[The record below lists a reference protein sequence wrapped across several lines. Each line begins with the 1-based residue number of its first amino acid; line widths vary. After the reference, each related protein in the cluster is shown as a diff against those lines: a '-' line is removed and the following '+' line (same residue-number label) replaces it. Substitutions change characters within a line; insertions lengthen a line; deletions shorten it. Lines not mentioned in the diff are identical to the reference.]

1 MRTLFIVVVTFLL
14 AACTM
19 MYARTYVV
27 EPIET
32 LSPEQKQA
40 VFHAFREFLVNK
52 GLKPLQYGDT
62 TDKNRVAFQISG
74 SRAGFAFRRDWED
87 VLELSYARDVF
98 EMRLVRIVHHPD
110 DFTEK
115 YLAEFVE
122 KTEKFIQEAT
132 SRAVKLRLISKK
144 PI

>member
-1 MRTLFIVVVTFLL
+1 ML

-27 EPIET
+27 EPIEP

-40 VFHAFREFLVNK
+40 VFHAFREYLVNK
-52 GLKPLQYGDT
+52 GLKPLQYGDS
-62 TDKNRVAFQISG
+62 TDKNRIAFRIAG
-74 SRAGFAFRRDWED
+74 STAGFTIRRDWED
-87 VLELSYARDVF
+87 ILELSYVGDIF
-98 EMRLVRIVHHPD
+98 EMKLVRIVHHPA

-132 SRAVKLRLISKK
+132 SRTVKLRLVSTEL